1 VDLASAVNVFD
12 NLLDSNKTEPLIG
25 VFVKPNNRNTEY
37 GGSLREEYQLFFI
50 EELVPF
56 IDSNYNTIKD
66 AASRLVMG
74 ASLGGNISSLIS
86 YNNSEV
92 FANCGI
98 HSGALWVNNN
108 EALNLIIN
116 GSLEDIKWNSIWGS
130 YESIAPDMRMLKNAL
145 IAKGYEIDWIELPE
159 GHSWG
164 LWRATIDKMLIY
176 FFPSTATEVED
187 GGTHLPESFYLH
199 QNFPNPFNPTT
210 NIKFR
215 TTDLGFVSLKVYD
228 ILSKE
233 ITTLVNDV
241 KPAGSYEVIFS
252 ASELTSGIY
261 FYTLQAGQYIETR
274 KMTLLR

>member
-1 VDLASAVNVFD
+1 
-12 NLLDSNKTEPLIG
+12 
-25 VFVKPNNRNTEY
+25 
-37 GGSLREEYQLFFI
+37 
-50 EELVPF
+50 
-56 IDSNYNTIKD
+56 
-66 AASRLVMG
+66 
-74 ASLGGNISSLIS
+74 
-86 YNNSEV
+86 
-92 FANCGI
+92 
-98 HSGALWVNNN
+98 
-108 EALNLIIN
+108 
-116 GSLEDIKWNSIWGS
+116 
-130 YESIAPDMRMLKNAL
+130 MRMLKNAL
-145 IAKGYEIDWIELPE
+145 IAKGYEIDWVELPE

-176 FFPSTATEVED
+176 FFPSTASEVED
-187 GGTHLPESFYLH
+187 EGTHLPESFYLR

-228 ILSKE
+228 ILSNE

-252 ASELTSGIY
+252 ASELTSGVY